1 VAQAFGAALPSLS
14 GRVEALGFIDPGQLL
29 ALGEQT
35 GLSDGPL
42 SDEAREDPRRV
53 RAAAAVIEREET
65 DTTAELF
72 FEIP

>member
-1 VAQAFGAALPSLS
+1 MS
-14 GRVEALGFIDPGQLL
+14 GRVEALGLSTQASSLR
-29 ALGEQT
+29 LGEQT

-42 SDEAREDPRRV
+42 SDEAREDPLRV
-53 RAAAAVIEREET
+53 RAAAVVIEREET